1 MELFL
6 KIEVGLEE
14 QFMNYY
20 KEDIIS
26 NFMEKKESQTKQ
38 EILLLLNLKEEEIQ
52 ITEYIAK
59 NTLMSIYQMKKS
71 SYDYCVQ

>member
-6 KIEVGLEE
+6 KIKVGLEE

-59 NTLMSIYQMKKS
+59 NTLMSIYQMKKK
-71 SYDYCVQ
+71 